1 MTQTLSNKKI
11 GIISI
16 LGICFFVGSFTTS
29 NAIVC
34 SNCANVV
41 QGWAIQI
48 KDTLTA
54 ANTNISAVSQKL
66 VEVNELVTKPLNDA
80 MTLINIAK
88 SGDLVKNLVLG
99 GLDGETRLLIENPK
113 EYLENEGREQLKL
126 NLAQIEETRGIYSE
140 SILKNAIDEAKR
152 SSDVGGV
159 LQSLS
164 HSSIPSI
171 VQNNLCLD
179 ETLSDKAKNDVMLS
193 DGTYDESDYRRRKN
207 ELYNTLCTGDPNT
220 DPALAETL
228 VAVNEADPTIGGWD
242 TWLSVTGGDNLYT
255 NGVLAQET
263 LKRERAKKEEEKAKD
278 LEQGK
283 GIASKTECVEWK
295 VSDYDGAKYCLR
307 ENITNLGD
315 QLNKSYA
322 EAINAPLKILLSS
335 YGSGAI
341 PGILGNVITIMGS
354 VNTLEGVFSAGGA
367 GYTSSGNTS
376 SVVKETPLNDL
387 TNNADKKSQLSTPPL
402 QQLNQHLES
411 LNTLSTIDNQYL
423 SLVNSYQLQIGNVK
437 ACYDRLVFDY
447 PALTS
452 DSRIISA
459 NSIYTNKKS
468 STDTLKS
475 SISSEL
481 SKISTTKTLITSTI
495 NAISTSNSS
504 EEIFILFT
512 DYQNTVDSQNLP
524 TQTTG
529 LSREGEME
537 QFKFDSAAEF
547 SASEAG
553 AGQMLQLQTTCDQ
566 IRQQMAT
573 GGVYVPPSTGGL

>member
-1 MTQTLSNKKI
+1 
-11 GIISI
+11 
-16 LGICFFVGSFTTS
+16 
-29 NAIVC
+29 
-34 SNCANVV
+34 
-41 QGWAIQI
+41 
-48 KDTLTA
+48 
-54 ANTNISAVSQKL
+54 
-66 VEVNELVTKPLNDA
+66 
-80 MTLINIAK
+80 
-88 SGDLVKNLVLG
+88 
-99 GLDGETRLLIENPK
+99 
-113 EYLENEGREQLKL
+113 
-126 NLAQIEETRGIYSE
+126 
-140 SILKNAIDEAKR
+140 
-152 SSDVGGV
+152 
-159 LQSLS
+159 
-164 HSSIPSI
+164 
-171 VQNNLCLD
+171 
-179 ETLSDKAKNDVMLS
+179 
-193 DGTYDESDYRRRKN
+193 
-207 ELYNTLCTGDPNT
+207 
-220 DPALAETL
+220 
-228 VAVNEADPTIGGWD
+228 
-242 TWLSVTGGDNLYT
+242 
-255 NGVLAQET
+255 
-263 LKRERAKKEEEKAKD
+263 
-278 LEQGK
+278 
-283 GIASKTECVEWK
+283 
-295 VSDYDGAKYCLR
+295 
-307 ENITNLGD
+307 
-315 QLNKSYA
+315 
-322 EAINAPLKILLSS
+322 
-335 YGSGAI
+335 
-341 PGILGNVITIMGS
+341 MGS

-452 DSRIISA
+452 DSRIINA

-573 GGVYVPPSTGGL
+573 GGVYVPPSNGGL